1 MALHAGNG
9 VEDPVVSGST
19 IVTASTNQPSAEP
32 PVLVRHSWTPN
43 CDISYI
49 RSLPGALKILEMVL
63 LFLGF
68 ICSASAS
75 PSACVHCSALFF
87 SLFTFSI
94 IFVVTGAMLL
104 TFAISLH
111 VRLPLV
117 NWPFVDLGNM
127 SISTGLLFI
136 LSIMLSALHGR
147 STSEV
152 SAMIFAWLVF
162 LTYTANCVLFWHLWR
177 QGCALH
183 RVAVWSMGG
192 SPGEGSEYLRA
203 RTITREANTTPM
215 NRNNDEAMTAAWQ
228 ASSSLVKCHELQTR
242 VDEF

>member
-1 MALHAGNG
+1 MAAHAGDG
-9 VEDPVVSGST
+9 VEDPVVGVST
-19 IVTASTNQPSAEP
+19 IVPARAMNQHSAEP
-32 PVLVRHSWTPN
+32 PVLVRHRWTPH

-49 RSLPGALKILEMVL
+49 CSLPGALKIMEMVL

-75 PSACVHCSALFF
+75 SSACVHCSALFF

-127 SISTGLLFI
+127 AISTGLLFI
-136 LSIMLSALHGR
+136 LSILLSALSGR

-152 SAMIFAWLVF
+152 AAMIFAWLVF
-162 LTYTANCVLFWHLWR
+162 LTYAANCALFWHLWR

-183 RVAVWSMGG
+183 RVAGG
-192 SPGEGSEYLRA
+192 SPGEGSEYFRTC
-203 RTITREANTTPM
+203 TITREMTNTTQL
-215 NRNNDEAMTAAWQ
+215 NRNDDEAMTAAWQ
-228 ASSSLVKCHELQTR
+228 ASSSLVKLS
-242 VDEF
+242 